1 MITNLG
7 FRINNENPEPIL
19 RAIFLIAH
27 KQPISPEE
35 VLRPLPHFSHDSHA
49 AMNTFSEI
57 ISDLPWNE
65 LRDLPE
71 PV

>member
-7 FRINNENPEPIL
+7 YRINNENLEPIS

-35 VLRPLPHFSHDSHA
+35 IRPLPHFSHDSQA